1 MSEVASLLARGRKAG
16 PQVSA
21 LDAVMG
27 KDWGI
32 LSAGRARKAQEARL
46 GLRIAH
52 RQDVARYSGNGGA
65 PGRKPQA
72 VVKMIRNG
80 GASNVKGLRA
90 QMSYLSRQ
98 GREPLERSER
108 YMGLEVDEDQART
121 MERSW
126 RMPNEGEGRADRTS
140 HFIVSFPEGTNKR
153 DAHQAGR
160 DWAEEMFGSGKYGG
174 DTFDYYTGFHTD
186 QAHPHMHVVV
196 YRRGLEN
203 GEWLKV
209 SKRGD
214 INYDRMREE
223 LVRVAARSRIELEA
237 STRYARGRHDR
248 PVPDA
253 EYRKAAAEH
262 REPRAPDHTRETA
275 IRAAAAMIHYSREF
289 AANAR
294 KIEREAPEQAA
305 LLRKAA
311 EDIKHGRE
319 VKARSDSAR
328 TSTQERTM
336 ANPSIEEKRVA
347 VRDNFNELDRS
358 ATEVD
363 DRGARMRLLRQI
375 DGMKAETAPL
385 LREPGELR
393 AFTEKDDSGRYRG
406 IDGSTEQRAA
416 EKARADD
423 KVREVA
429 GRYGVDRE
437 ATIERHAG
445 SRPSK
450 GLARQ
455 FAEAEGEERSR
466 HRAER
471 GDGVEPPEQQRTALT
486 RMHTEIAA
494 IYQESR
500 DRLDG
505 RTDERRERS
514 EEPRS
519 RTAETQRP
527 PRSGS
532 EAEELPASLR
542 ERMERDAQRA
552 RAAETSRPARGES
565 EAEELPA
572 RVRERMERDAQ
583 RAEMASRVWQKRDAE
598 HRAAQ
603 EREDAAHRKT
613 EDRDVR
619 KRGGDDPED
628 ETRKRGRKR

>member
-1 MSEVASLLARGRKAG
+1 MSEVASLLARGRKAK
-16 PQVSA
+16 PHVSA

-32 LSAGRARKAQEARL
+32 IFPGRARKVREARS

-52 RQDVARYSGNGGA
+52 QQDVTRYGGGGGA

-80 GASNVKGLRA
+80 GASNVKGLGA

-108 YMGLEVDEDQART
+108 YMGLEVDEDQARA

-174 DTFDYYTGFHTD
+174 DCFDYYTGFHTD

-237 STRYARGRHDR
+237 STRFARGRHDR

-262 REPRAPDHTRETA
+262 RAPRAPDHTRETA

-305 LLRKAA
+305 LLREAA
-311 EDIKHGRE
+311 ETIEHGRE
-319 VKARSDSAR
+319 IKMRVDSDKAAR
-328 TSTQERTM
+328 QERTT
-336 ANPSIEEKRVA
+336 ANPRIEEMRVA
-347 VRDNFNELDRS
+347 VRDNFRELDRS
-358 ATEVD
+358 AAEVD
-363 DRGARMRLLRQI
+363 DRCARMRLLRQI
-375 DGMKAETAPL
+375 EGMKAETAPL
-385 LREPGELR
+385 LRDPGDLR
-393 AFTEKDDSGRYRG
+393 AFTEKDESGRYRG
-406 IDGSTEQRAA
+406 LDGSTEPRAA
-416 EKARADD
+416 EKTHADD
-423 KVREVA
+423 RVREVA

-437 ATIERHAG
+437 ATIERHSG
-445 SRPSK
+445 LTPSR
-450 GLARQ
+450 GLAQQ
-455 FAEAEGEERSR
+455 FGEAEQEERSR
-466 HRAER
+466 YRAER
-471 GDGVEPPEQQRTALT
+471 GERVETPDQQRTALT

-500 DRLDG
+500 DRLNG
-505 RTDERRERS
+505 RPYDRRKRPA
-514 EEPRS
+514 EPRS
-519 RTAETQRP
+519 RP
-527 PRSGS
+527 S
-532 EAEELPASLR
+532 EAPRRAQGTDEADDLP
-542 ERMERDAQRA
+542 D
-552 RAAETSRPARGES
+552 
-565 EAEELPA
+565 
-572 RVRERMERDAQ
+572 RVRDRMERDAQ
-583 RAEMASRVWQKRDAE
+583 RAELANRVWQKRDAE
-598 HRAAQ
+598 HRATQ
-603 EREDAAHRKT
+603 DREDAAHRR
-613 EDRDVR
+613 EAERDVR
-619 KRGGDDPED
+619 KRGDDD
-628 ETRKRGRKR
+628 RDGTRKR